1 MKKLDRIITPRPSP
15 SRPFTL
21 MDAMIL
27 IAATAASGPG
37 LRRIGELFEPGMAVP
52 DLILGLLGAGRF
64 RESGFVLAVLSL
76 PVAVA
81 WTVAVIPLRL
91 KRPRPSWRRLAREP
105 GWLAAC
111 SAVPGMALLG
121 LGVGVCFFGWGRSI
135 FYVDDIEVSLFTLA
149 PSLAGATV
157 LGSWMTLILGRRWRA
172 EPSWL
177 DRLGRA
183 LGVYWLAMGAGAPF
197 LARWALG

>member
-1 MKKLDRIITPRPSP
+1 MTTRSSPRRPS

-21 MDAMIL
+21 GDAMIL
-27 IAATAASGPG
+27 IAATAVAGPII
-37 LRRIGELFEPGMAVP
+37 R
-52 DLILGLLGAGRF
+52 LIIAQSFAPEANEDFPKLLLGLLGSGRF
-64 RESGFVLAVLSL
+64 REFGFVMFILAL
-76 PVAVA
+76 PVAAA
-81 WTVAVIPLRL
+81 WTLALIPLRL
-91 KRPRPSWRRLAREP
+91 KRPRPPWRHLARQP
-105 GWLAAC
+105 GWVAAC
-111 SAVPGMALLG
+111 SAVPGLVLLSA
-121 LGVGVCFFGWGRSI
+121 GVGVLRGWGRSI
-135 FYVDDIEVSLFTLA
+135 FYVDNIELSLFTLA
-149 PSLAGATV
+149 TSLAGATV